1 MQGVCNQA
9 RRKTIGCSCMGLDA
23 EVAESSDDDDKATGS
38 GSDDND
44 DNDDNENNDNDDNDD
59 NENNGNDDNDDNEN
73 NDNDNDDLLA
83 SHRPAAW
90 AKSARMMA
98 ARNCKAHVRW
108 RINTACNHSVV
119 AHGTEHSCLQQDSSI
134 GWLHGAI
141 DNNRGF
147 D

>member
-44 DNDDNENNDNDDNDD
+44 DNDDSDDRDDNDS
-59 NENNGNDDNDDNEN
+59 
-73 NDNDNDDLLA
+73 DDLLA